1 LDAQELARLVFNID
15 PSCMVVPAHAW
26 TPWFAVFGSKS
37 GFDSL
42 EECFGDL
49 TPQIYAIETG
59 LSSDPSMNRRL
70 SQLDGITLISNSDA
84 HSLPNLGR
92 EANVFDLDRV
102 DYASLTDAIKSR
114 RGFVETLEFFP
125 EEGKYHLDGH
135 AACKVRL
142 EPEETFKL
150 KGICPVCKKPL
161 TIGVMN
167 RLAGLADRPANFK
180 ATSAAVAGA
189 SVGFRSIVPLAEIIA
204 DALGKKKST
213 KPVQEEYNKILS
225 SGIGEFEVLLG
236 CSQAQLLA
244 LTDKRVAEGILKV
257 RRGEVLVQGGYDGI
271 YGTVQIFGTGP
282 KKKQGRLV

>member
-1 LDAQELARLVFNID
+1 MKVIADLHIHSKYSRACSQILDLPHLDYWAKLKGIQVMGTGDFTHPAWFKQISESLVASSSASGSGLYRLREEFKMDESKRLKNETLFLLTSEISCIYSRGGKVRRVHVLIFAPSVEVVRQINEALDRIGNLKADGRPILGLDAQELARLVFNID

-114 RGFVETLEFFP
+114 RGF
-125 EEGKYHLDGH
+125 
-135 AACKVRL
+135 
-142 EPEETFKL
+142 
-150 KGICPVCKKPL
+150 
-161 TIGVMN
+161 
-167 RLAGLADRPANFK
+167 
-180 ATSAAVAGA
+180 
-189 SVGFRSIVPLAEIIA
+189 
-204 DALGKKKST
+204 
-213 KPVQEEYNKILS
+213 
-225 SGIGEFEVLLG
+225 
-236 CSQAQLLA
+236 
-244 LTDKRVAEGILKV
+244 
-257 RRGEVLVQGGYDGI
+257 
-271 YGTVQIFGTGP
+271 
-282 KKKQGRLV
+282 